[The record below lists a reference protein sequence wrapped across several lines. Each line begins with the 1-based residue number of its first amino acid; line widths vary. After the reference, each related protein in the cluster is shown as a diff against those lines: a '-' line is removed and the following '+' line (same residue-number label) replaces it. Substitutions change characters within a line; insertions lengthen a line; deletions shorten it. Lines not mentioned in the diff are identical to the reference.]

1 MASIK
6 SSRQSRLIVH
16 KRIWV
21 MPGETRVVEILERYL
36 KEYPAELTSMPYSC
50 QWEGRTYRYVSGTR
64 RCTEKLRRS
73 IKDSVAQRKLA
84 GTVAGTVAD
93 ISKDLQGKHKIIK
106 CYYVSPCLCSTS
118 TEHWFVLPQIM

>member
-6 SSRQSRLIVH
+6 SSRQSRPIVH

-36 KEYPAELTSMPYSC
+36 KEDPELTSMPYSC

-73 IKDSVAQRKLA
+73 INDSVAHRKLA
-84 GTVAGTVAD
+84 GTVAGAVAG
-93 ISKDLQGKHKIIK
+93 ISKDLQGNHKIIK
-106 CYYVSPCLCSTS
+106 LCYVSACLCSTS